1 MPFVALFGSC
11 PTPTTSRPCVHLW
24 AIKTISLSDPSTPS
38 EGLWGVAKGEREGVV
53 VCRRPRC
60 CVMFLYLLLHC
71 HRRNGTSSCGAGVVA
86 VIPRYS
92 YEYCIT
98 RHSGLLAT
106 AAGCTDRYKSG
117 SLGNSGTCVLHISC
131 SQIDNLSLHV
141 SDSINRTIEINYL
154 WASCRNAISHFG
166 CHMESR
172 SHIVRNDV
180 INPAT
185 SAQEVTHQPHY
196 QDTRTVHGG
205 HPILHFTGRISV
217 GVWPTTG
224 III

>member
-11 PTPTTSRPCVHLW
+11 PTPTTTSRPCVHLW

-38 EGLWGVAKGEREGVV
+38 GGLWGVAKGERG
-53 VCRRPRC
+53 RSSSRPRG
-60 CVMFLYLLLHC
+60 CVMFLYLLLQC
-71 HRRNGTSSCGAGVVA
+71 CRRNGTSSCRAGVVA

-92 YEYCIT
+92 YIRHEYCIT
-98 RHSGLLAT
+98 RHTGLLAT
-106 AAGCTDRYKSG
+106 AAGCTDQYKSG

-172 SHIVRNDV
+172 RHIVHNDV

-185 SAQEVTHQPHY
+185 SAQGVTHQRRY
-196 QDTRTVHGG
+196 LDTRTAWQSMMA
-205 HPILHFTGRISV
+205 TQYCISR
-217 GVWPTTG
+217 GA
-224 III
+224 